1 MEQIRPISKVIYEK
15 AKSLGIETISLQFTG
30 GNDEGALQ
38 VDVDPYDSS
47 YNFEKEIESWAWE
60 AYQYNGGGDGSDYGD
75 DITYNLKDGTA
86 SSSHWYTSRCDGD
99 GETIKLQL
107 EDKDITE

>member
-1 MEQIRPISKVIYEK
+1 MEQIRPISKAIYEK

-47 YNFEKEIESWAWE
+47 YNFEKEIEDWAWE
-60 AYQYNGGGDGSDYGD
+60 AYQYNGGGDGNDYGD

-86 SSSHWYTSRCDGD
+86 SSSSWYTSRCDG
-99 GETIKLQL
+99 ESA
-107 EDKDITE
+107 EKDIEITPE